1 MNSLQQKNILITGAS
16 KGIGKA
22 TALLFATFKVNI
34 GLIARNESE
43 LLALQS
49 EIIAKGSNCNIYTGN
64 VSDENF
70 VNNTVQ
76 SFIQNFGSIDI
87 MINNAGFGIFK
98 PTTEI
103 SLQEWE
109 DVFATNATGTFLFCK
124 AVIPNMKENKK
135 GHIINLAS
143 DVAKRTFANGS
154 LYCAS
159 KYAQDAFSMAIRK
172 ELRPFEIKVSVVYS
186 GLVDSYFHA
195 EPEGDTSHKNWLK
208 NEDMANAIV
217 YIASQPKH
225 VVIDELMIH
234 PLEQEY

>member
-1 MNSLQQKNILITGAS
+1 MNSLQHKNILITGAS

-22 TALLFATFKVNI
+22 TALLFASYNMNI
-34 GLIARNESE
+34 GLVARSNSE
-43 LLALQS
+43 LLAVQS
-49 EIIAKGSNCNIYTGN
+49 EVIAKGSNCNIYTGN

-70 VNNTVQ
+70 VNSTVQ
-76 SFIQNFGSIDI
+76 SFIQSFGSIDI
-87 MINNAGFGIFK
+87 MINNAGFGVFK
-98 PTTEI
+98 PATEI

-172 ELRPFEIKVSVVYS
+172 ELRPHGIKVSVVYS
-186 GLVDSYFHA
+186 GLVDSSFHA
-195 EPEGDTSHKNWLK
+195 EPEGDVAHTNWLK
-208 NEDMANAIV
+208 NEDMANALA

>member
-1 MNSLQQKNILITGAS
+1 MSLSANKNILITGAS

-22 TALLFATFKVNI
+22 TAIAFASLKANL
-34 GLIARNESE
+34 GLIARNESDLKE
-43 LLALQS
+43 LQS
-49 EIIAKGSNCNIYTGN
+49 IIIGNGGNCSIYAGS
-64 VSDENF
+64 VSDESF
-70 VNNTVQ
+70 VNATVA
-76 SFIQNFGSIDI
+76 SFTQLYGGIDI

-98 PTTEI
+98 PATEI

-109 DVFATNATGTFLFCK
+109 DVFATNTKGTFLFCK
-124 AVIPNMKENKK
+124 AVAPIMKANRN

-186 GLVDSYFHA
+186 GLVDSYFHS
-195 EPEGDTSHKNWLK
+195 EPEGDAAHKNWLK

-234 PLEQEY
+234 PLEQDY